1 MTSEHRVLVEAYAAA
16 GHAPSRF
23 LLAVLRQREAG
34 THRQATGAEI
44 FARVAERQA
53 AGFFTHPRGIVHSAL
68 NPCEDCQT

>member
-1 MTSEHRVLVEAYAAA
+1 MTPEHRALVESYAAA

-23 LLAVLRQREAG
+23 LLAVLRRREAG

-53 AGFFTHPRGIVHSAL
+53 AGFVTHPHGSVHSAL